1 MGEAPGHTSW
11 AIPAPGER
19 LQAPSWLPH
28 PAPIL
33 LARGLGSGF
42 CKKGLGTVAASLP
55 LPPEAWV
62 LASVLGGNSVHFLG
76 LRDPTCKVN
85 WLLQPHLPPNAA
97 GSQQGHSRGQ
107 HCKPLCS
114 TLRAKGPL

>member
-1 MGEAPGHTSW
+1 MCLYLGADVLAAARPWGAGEAPGHTSW

-33 LARGLGSGF
+33 LARGLGSSF
-42 CKKGLGTVAASLP
+42 CRKGLGMVAASLS

-62 LASVLGGNSVHFLG
+62 LASVLGGNSVHPSG
-76 LRDPTCKVN
+76 PQR
-85 WLLQPHLPPNAA
+85 PHL
-97 GSQQGHSRGQ
+97 
-107 HCKPLCS
+107 
-114 TLRAKGPL
+114 